1 MAKSRWSALRP
12 ILFGSVAVLSINA
25 AAAAQG
31 NRISLAEQPMS
42 DALRS
47 VAQKTGESILFTP
60 ESVEGLRAPAISGDM
75 SARQAVSLLTSGT
88 DLEVVPDG
96 NGLIV
101 RRPFMRRA
109 VEQVPQT
116 VAGGLAPVET
126 VVVSGFRSSLEQS
139 LDMKR
144 RALDSSDSIL
154 AEDIAK
160 FPDLN
165 VSESLQR
172 IPGITL
178 ARDQGEG
185 RQISV
190 RGLNSTFTR
199 VRINGMEALA
209 TTGSEDV
216 SGGANRGRSF
226 DFNVFAS
233 ELFSQLTV
241 HKTASAEIEEGS
253 LGATVDLHTA
263 HPFDKPGFTLV
274 ASSQAGYNDMSGG
287 FNPRF
292 AALVSDTF
300 MGGRLGVL
308 VSAAYQIQNGLE
320 AGASTVRW
328 QNDNTAQNA
337 GHTSPLIAG
346 CVNNVPAATSQCAT
360 GQRFAYVAFN
370 PPAPLPGTA
379 SLASQ
384 TTAFFPSSCVSPT
397 APNPPATLPNSTGY
411 VAANAGGPNRQT
423 RGQVPNGSCF
433 GSSVQPNNYDVV
445 NEAFHPRF
453 PRYDNIT
460 NHSKRLGLTGS
471 VQWQPDDQTLFTLDA
486 LFADFAVVRNEYYLE
501 AESFSNNNVSNNPG
515 LVAPILGI
523 GSIGVL
529 NYEIDPATNNLNYVQ
544 ATNVGLRSEHRLDHL
559 DTRFTQVSLD
569 AEHEFN
575 SAFKI
580 HGLVGYS
587 QSNHNNPIQTTLTM
601 DYDCTAVTS
610 STGALS
616 GCPGGGGTAAQNG
629 AGTLTNPYS
638 FDYRGNL
645 ALLPSLT
652 YGNVDVTSTNGWFL
666 SQIRSRQNYLHSS
679 YRTLQADFAWKATEW
694 LDVKGGVDY
703 KNYGY
708 SATITA
714 RTNGTTA
721 SQDNIIPAA
730 MTTNAVLAANSQLT
744 TIHGINVGAGT
755 PTTWA
760 VPNIDAF
767 NNQFHIWD
775 QTQFPTVQA
784 SGAPPCN
791 TAPGCSAFL
800 QGPGQ
805 FLSQNGIIRE
815 NDIGFWIQGDWNAQF
830 YGAPF
835 RGNIGLR
842 YIETTQDSIGYSFDP
857 GTRSIVT
864 AQLSRTYH
872 DVLPSMNA
880 VLEPADNFLIRFGA
894 AYVMA
899 RPDLINL
906 LPGGATATV
915 TGSNF
920 NVTLNNPNLNPFRAK
935 TADLSFEWYYTKGGL
950 FSVAFFYKHL
960 DSLIQTVR
968 QSIAFNQ
975 NTDGVPVSLV
985 QPACGA
991 SYVAPP
997 ASGCNEAA
1005 TWLFSKPINS
1015 KGAPLYGTEISW
1027 QQPFDFL
1034 PSILANTGFTGNI
1047 TFVQATQTY
1056 FNTDG
1061 SILTKADLTGL
1072 SQTSW
1077 SGTLYYDDSQFMLRG
1092 TATYRSRYIPNG
1104 GVNPGNLNDFLI
1116 NTSTLNLDMAAS
1128 YRIDDNF
1135 TVTFDAINL
1144 TNQPSTQLADSV
1156 GRRLY
1161 YNHYTGTNYF
1171 AGLRYSY

>member
-1 MAKSRWSALRP
+1 MANPRWGALRS

-25 AAAAQG
+25 AAAAQD
-31 NRISLAEQPMS
+31 NKISLAEQPMS

-75 SARQAVSLLTSGT
+75 SAQQAVSLLTRGT
-88 DLEVVPDG
+88 DLEVVSDG
-96 NGLIV
+96 NNGLIV

-116 VAGGLAPVET
+116 VAGGTAPVET

-144 RALDSSDSIL
+144 QALDSSDSIM

-241 HKTASAEIEEGS
+241 HKTASAEVEEGS

-263 HPFDKPGFTLV
+263 HPFDKPGFTMV
-274 ASSQAGYNDMSGG
+274 GSAQAGYNDMSGG

-292 AALVSDTF
+292 AGLISDTF

-308 VSAAYQIQNGLE
+308 VSGAYQIQNGLE

-328 QNDNTAQNA
+328 QNDNTAQTTNHA
-337 GHTSPLIAG
+337 PPMIAG
-346 CVNNVPAATSQCAT
+346 CETNVPGATSQCAT

-370 PPAPLPGTA
+370 PPAALPGTA
-379 SLASQ
+379 ADQ
-384 TTAFFPSSCVSPT
+384 ITAFVPSGCNPAIAT
-397 APNPPATLPNSTGY
+397 ASTGY
-411 VAANAGGPNRQT
+411 SAASGGLPNRQT
-423 RGQVPNGSCF
+423 RGQLPNGTCF
-433 GSSVQPNNYDVV
+433 NSGVLPNNYDVV
-445 NEAFHPRF
+445 NEAFRPRF

-471 VQWQPDDQTLFTLDA
+471 VQWQADDKTLFTLDA

-515 LVAPILGI
+515 LVAPILGT

-529 NYEIDPATNNLNYVQ
+529 NYNVDPVTNNLNYVQ
-544 ATNVGLRSEHRLDHL
+544 AANVGLRSEHRLDHL
-559 DTRFTQVSLD
+559 DTRFTEITLD
-569 AEHEFN
+569 ADHEF
-575 SAFKI
+575 SDELKI
-580 HGLVGYS
+580 HGLLGYS

-610 STGALS
+610 ATGALS
-616 GCPGGGGTAAQNG
+616 GCPGGAGGG

-638 FDYRGNL
+638 FDYRGGL
-645 ALLPSLT
+645 SRLPALT

-666 SQIRSRQNYLHSS
+666 SQIRERENFVHNS
-679 YRTLQADFAWKATEW
+679 YRTVQADVTWKAADW
-694 LDVKGGVDY
+694 LNVKGGIDY
-703 KNYGY
+703 KNYGF
-708 SATITA
+708 SALVTA

-744 TIHGINVGAGT
+744 TLHGIDVGAGT
-755 PTTWA
+755 PTSWA
-760 VPNIDAF
+760 VPSIDAF
-767 NNQFHIWD
+767 NNQFHIFD
-775 QTQFPTVQA
+775 QTVFPIQT
-784 SGAPPCN
+784 SGATSVAPCN
-791 TAPGCSAFL
+791 VAPGCAAFL

-815 NDIGFWIQGDWNAQF
+815 SDLGFWLQADWNAQF

-835 RGNIGLR
+835 RGNIGGR
-842 YIETTQDSIGYSFDP
+842 YVETSQNSVGYSFDP
-857 GTRSIVT
+857 ASKSIVT
-864 AQLSRTYH
+864 TQLSRTYH
-872 DVLPSMNA
+872 DFLPSINA
-880 VLEPADNFLIRFGA
+880 VIEPAENFLMRFGA

-899 RPDLINL
+899 RPDLGNL

-920 NVTLNNPNLNPFRAK
+920 NVTENNPNLNPFRAK
-935 TADLSFEWYYTKGGL
+935 TADMSFEWYYSKGAL

-968 QSIAFNQ
+968 QSIPFNQ

-997 ASGCNEAA
+997 ATGCNEAA

-1034 PSILANTGFTGNI
+1034 PDPFSNFGFTGNV

-1061 SILTKADLTGL
+1061 SVLTKADLTGL
-1072 SQTSW
+1072 SHTSW
-1077 SGTLYYDDSQFMLRG
+1077 SSTLYYDDTKIMVRA
-1092 TATYRSRYIPNG
+1092 TATYRSKYIPNG

-1128 YRIDDNF
+1128 YRINENF
-1135 TVTFDAINL
+1135 TVTFDGINL
-1144 TNQPSTQLADSV
+1144 TNQPSTQLADSI
-1156 GRRLY
+1156 GQRLY
-1161 YNHYTGTNYF
+1161 YNHYTGSNYF
-1171 AGLRYSY
+1171 LGVRYSY

>member
-1 MAKSRWSALRP
+1 MANPHWGALRSV
-12 ILFGSVAVLSINA
+12 LFGSVAVLSINA
-25 AAAAQG
+25 AAAAQD
-31 NRISLAEQPMS
+31 NKISLAEQPMS

-75 SARQAVSLLTSGT
+75 SAQQAVSLLTRGT
-88 DLEVVPDG
+88 NLEVVSDG
-96 NGLIV
+96 NNGLIV

-116 VAGGLAPVET
+116 VAGGTAPVET

-144 RALDSSDSIL
+144 QALDSSDSIM

-241 HKTASAEIEEGS
+241 HKTASAEVEEGS

-263 HPFDKPGFTLV
+263 HPFDKPGFTMV
-274 ASSQAGYNDMSGG
+274 GSAQAGYNDMSGG

-292 AALVSDTF
+292 AGLISDTF
-300 MGGRLGVL
+300 LGGQLGVL
-308 VSAAYQIQNGLE
+308 VSGAYQIQNGLE

-328 QNDNTAQNA
+328 QNDNTAQNTT
-337 GHTSPLIAG
+337 HSPPLIAG
-346 CVNNVPAATSQCAT
+346 CVTNVPGATSQCASA
-360 GQRFAYVAFN
+360 QRFAYVAFN
-370 PPAPLPGTA
+370 PPGPLPGAAATQTVNFSAATA
-379 SLASQ
+379 
-384 TTAFFPSSCVSPT
+384 T
-397 APNPPATLPNSTGY
+397 APNRLLGGAVGNGANFNAATLPN
-411 VAANAGGPNRQT
+411 N
-423 RGQVPNGSCF
+423 F
-433 GSSVQPNNYDVV
+433 DVV
-445 NEAFHPRF
+445 NEAFRPRF

-471 VQWQPDDQTLFTLDA
+471 VQWQPDDKTLFTLDA

-515 LVAPILGI
+515 LVAPILGT

-529 NYEIDPATNNLNYVQ
+529 NYNVDPVTNNLNFVQ

-559 DTRFTQVSLD
+559 DTRFTEVTLD
-569 AEHEFN
+569 AEHEF
-575 SAFKI
+575 SDAFKV
-580 HGLVGYS
+580 HGLLGYS

-601 DYDCTAVTS
+601 DYNCTAATS
-610 STGALS
+610 ATGAIA
-616 GCPGGGGTAAQNG
+616 GCPGGAGGG
-629 AGTLTNPYS
+629 AGTLANPYS
-638 FDYRGNL
+638 FDYRGGL
-645 ALLPSLT
+645 SQLPALT

-666 SQIRSRQNYLHSS
+666 SQIRERQNFVHNS
-679 YRTLQADFAWKATEW
+679 YRTIQADFTWKAMDG
-694 LDVKGGVDY
+694 LDVKGGIDY
-703 KNYGY
+703 KNYGF
-708 SATITA
+708 SALITG

-721 SQDNIIPAA
+721 SQDNIIPAVMA
-730 MTTNAVLAANSQLT
+730 TNAALATNSQLIT
-744 TIHGINVGAGT
+744 LHGIDIGAGT
-755 PTTWA
+755 PATWA
-760 VPNIDAF
+760 VPSIDGF
-767 NNQFHIWD
+767 NNQFHIFD
-775 QTQFPTVQA
+775 QTVLPIQT
-784 SGAPPCN
+784 SGATSVAPCN
-791 TAPGCSAFL
+791 VAPGCPAFL

-815 NDIGFWIQGDWNAQF
+815 GDLGFWLQADWNTQF

-835 RGNIGLR
+835 RGNVGGR
-842 YIETTQDSIGYSFDP
+842 YVETSQNSIGYSFDP
-857 GTRSIVT
+857 ASKSIVT
-864 AQLSRTYH
+864 TQLSRNYH
-872 DVLPSMNA
+872 DFLPSINA
-880 VLEPADNFLIRFGA
+880 VLEPAENFLMRFGA
-894 AYVMA
+894 AYVVA
-899 RPDLINL
+899 RPDLGNL

-920 NVTLNNPNLNPFRAK
+920 NVTENNPNLNPFRAK
-935 TADLSFEWYYTKGGL
+935 TADMSFEWYYSKGAL

-968 QSIAFNQ
+968 QSIPFNQ

-1034 PSILANTGFTGNI
+1034 PDPFSNFGFTGNV

-1061 SILTKADLTGL
+1061 SVLTKADLTGL
-1072 SQTSW
+1072 SHTSW
-1077 SGTLYYDDSQFMLRG
+1077 SSTLYYDDTKIMVRA
-1092 TATYRSRYIPNG
+1092 TATYRSKYIPNG

-1128 YRIDDNF
+1128 YRIDENF
-1135 TVTFDAINL
+1135 TVTFDGINL
-1144 TNQPSTQLADSV
+1144 TNQPSTQLADSI
-1156 GRRLY
+1156 GQRLY
-1161 YNHYTGTNYF
+1161 YNHYTGSNYF
-1171 AGLRYSY
+1171 LGVRYSY

>member
-1 MAKSRWSALRP
+1 MALSRWGALRSV
-12 ILFGSVAVLSINA
+12 LFGGVAVLSINA
-25 AAAAQG
+25 AAAAQDTKLS
-31 NRISLAEQPMS
+31 IQEQPMS

-75 SARQAVSLLTSGT
+75 NAKQAVSMLTRGT
-88 DLEVVPDG
+88 DLEVVSDG
-96 NGLIV
+96 SNGLIV

-116 VAGGLAPVET
+116 VGGGTAPVEA
-126 VVVSGFRSSLEQS
+126 VVVNGFRSSLEQS

-144 RALDSSDSIL
+144 KSLDSSDSIL

-178 ARDQGEG
+178 ARDQGDG

-209 TTGSEDV
+209 TAGSEDI

-241 HKTASAEIEEGS
+241 HKTASAEVEEGS
-253 LGATVDLHTA
+253 LGATVDLHTS

-274 ASSQAGYNDMSGG
+274 TSAQAGYNDLSGG
-287 FNPRF
+287 FNPRV

-320 AGASTVRW
+320 VGSSSVRF
-328 QNDNTAQNA
+328 QNDNTAQNS
-337 GHTSPLIAG
+337 GHTPPLVGG
-346 CVNNVPAATSQCAT
+346 CVTNVPGATSQCASA
-360 GQRFAYVAFN
+360 QRFGYVAYN
-370 PPAPLPGTA
+370 PPAA
-379 SLASQ
+379 LAGSNPAQ
-384 TTAFFPSSCVSPT
+384 TFT
-397 APNPPATLPNSTGY
+397 
-411 VAANAGGPNRQT
+411 AANATAPNRQT
-423 RGQVPNGSCF
+423 VGALANGANFTS
-433 GSSVQPNNYDVV
+433 GTLPNNYDMV
-445 NEAFHPRF
+445 NEAFRPRF
-453 PRYDNIT
+453 PRYDNIS
-460 NHSKRLGLTGS
+460 NHQKRLGVTGS
-471 VQWQPDDQTLFTLDA
+471 VQYQPDDATLFTLDA

-501 AESFSNNNVSNNPG
+501 AESFSNNNVSNTIAG
-515 LVAPILGI
+515 LGAPILGV

-529 NYEIDPATNNLNYVQ
+529 NYNVDPATNNLNYVQ

-559 DTRFTQVSLD
+559 DTRFAEITLD
-569 AEHEFN
+569 ASHEF
-575 SAFKI
+575 STAFKV
-580 HGLVGYS
+580 HGLLGYS

-601 DYDCTAVTS
+601 DYDCTAGTS
-610 STGALS
+610 STGTVA
-616 GCPGGGGTAAQNG
+616 GCPGGQAGG
-629 AGTLTNPYS
+629 AGSLASPYS
-638 FDYRGNL
+638 FDYRGGL
-645 ALLPSLT
+645 SRLPALN

-666 SQIRSRQNYLHSS
+666 SQIRERQNYLHSS
-679 YRTLQADFAWKATEW
+679 YRTVQADFAWKASDW
-694 LDVKGGVDY
+694 LNVKGGVDY

-721 SQDNIIPAA
+721 SQDNIIPAQIA
-730 MTTNAVLAANSQLT
+730 TNAALAANSQLIT
-744 TIHGINVGAGT
+744 LHGIGVGAGT

-760 VPNIDAF
+760 VPNISAYDS
-767 NNQFHIWD
+767 QFHIFD
-775 QTQFPTVQA
+775 QTAFPAVQA
-784 SGAPPCN
+784 TGTGSCA

-805 FLSQNGIIRE
+805 FLSQNGIVRE
-815 NDIGFWIQGDWNAQF
+815 NDISGWIQADWEAQF
-830 YGAPF
+830 YGVPF
-835 RGNIGLR
+835 RGNIGGR
-842 YIETTQDSIGYSFDP
+842 YVQTTQDSIGYSFDP
-857 GTRSIVT
+857 IARSIVT
-864 AQLSRTYH
+864 SRLSRTYH
-872 DVLPSMNA
+872 DFLPSINA
-880 VLEPADNFLIRFGA
+880 VLEPADNFLIRGSA

-920 NVTLNNPNLNPFRAK
+920 NVTENNPNLNPFRAK
-935 TADLSFEWYYTKGGL
+935 TADVSFEWYYHKGAL
-950 FSVAFFYKHL
+950 LSMAFFYKHL

-968 QSIAFNQ
+968 QSVAFNQ
-975 NTDGVPVSLV
+975 NTDGVPNSLAV
-985 QPACGA
+985 AACGA
-991 SYVAPP
+991 AYVAPP
-997 ASGCNEAA
+997 AAGCNEAA
-1005 TWLFSKPINS
+1005 TFLFSKPINS

-1034 PSILANTGFTGNI
+1034 PDPFEGLGFIGNV

-1056 FNTDG
+1056 YNTDG
-1061 SILTKADLTGL
+1061 TVLTKADLTGL
-1072 SQTSW
+1072 SHTSY
-1077 SGTLYYDDSQFMLRG
+1077 SATLYYDVNGLEVRG
-1092 TATYRSRYIPNG
+1092 TASFRSKYIPNG
-1104 GVNPGNLNDFLI
+1104 GVNPGNLNDFLT
-1116 NTSTLNLDMAAS
+1116 NPSTLNVDASAS

-1135 TVTFDAINL
+1135 TVTFDGINL
-1144 TNQPSTQLADSV
+1144 TNQSSTQLADSV
-1156 GRRLY
+1156 GQRLY

-1171 AGLRYSY
+1171 VGLRYSY

>member
-1 MAKSRWSALRP
+1 MVNLRCLRSV
-12 ILFGSVAVLSINA
+12 LFGTVAVLSINA
-25 AAAAQG
+25 AAAAQD
-31 NRISLAEQPMS
+31 NKISLSEQPLS

-47 VAQKTGESILFTP
+47 VAQKTGESILFKP
-60 ESVEGLRAPAISGDM
+60 ESVEGLRAPAISGEM
-75 SARQAVSLLTSGT
+75 SARQAVSLLTRGT
-88 DLEVVPDG
+88 DLEILADG
-96 NGLIV
+96 TNGLIV

-116 VAGGLAPVET
+116 VAGGAAPVET

-241 HKTASAEIEEGS
+241 HKTASAEVEEGS

-292 AALVSDTF
+292 AGLVSDTF

-337 GHTSPLIAG
+337 AHSQPNIAG
-346 CVNNVPAATSQCAT
+346 CVTNVPAATSQCAT

-370 PPAPLPGTA
+370 PPAAPSGA
-379 SLASQ
+379 AASQ
-384 TTAFFPSSCVSPT
+384 TFTAASAT
-397 APNPPATLPNSTGY
+397 A
-411 VAANAGGPNRQT
+411 PNRQT
-423 RGQVPNGSCF
+423 VGSLANGANF
-433 GSSVQPNNYDVV
+433 NAATLPNNYDVV
-445 NEAFHPRF
+445 NEAFRPRF

-515 LVAPILGI
+515 LVAPILGT

-529 NYEIDPATNNLNYVQ
+529 NYAVDPLTNNLNYVQ
-544 ATNVGLRSEHRLDHL
+544 AANVGLRSEHRLDHL
-559 DTRFTQVSLD
+559 DTRFTEITLD
-569 AEHEFN
+569 AEHAFN
-575 SAFKI
+575 DDFKI
-580 HGLVGYS
+580 HGLLGYS

-601 DYDCTAVTS
+601 DYNCTTVTS
-610 STGALS
+610 STGTLA
-616 GCPGGGGTAAQNG
+616 GCPGGAGGG
-629 AGTLTNPYS
+629 AGTLANPYS
-638 FDYRGNL
+638 FDYRGGL
-645 ALLPSLT
+645 SQLPALT

-679 YRTLQADFAWKATEW
+679 YRTVQADFAWKATDW

-721 SQDNIIPAA
+721 SQDNIIPSA

-744 TIHGINVGAGT
+744 TIHGIDVGAGT
-755 PTTWA
+755 PTSWA

-784 SGAPPCN
+784 GGAPPCN
-791 TAPGCSAFL
+791 VAPGCSAFL

-805 FLSQNGIIRE
+805 FLSQNGIIHE

-835 RGNIGLR
+835 RGNIGAR
-842 YIETTQDSIGYSFDP
+842 YVETTQDSIGYSFDP
-857 GTRSIVT
+857 ATRSIVT
-864 AQLSRTYH
+864 SKLSRTYH
-872 DVLPSMNA
+872 DFLPSMNA

-935 TADLSFEWYYTKGGL
+935 TADMSFEWYYTKGAL

-975 NTDGVPVSLV
+975 NTDGVPLALV

-1005 TWLFSKPINS
+1005 TWLFSKPIHS

-1027 QQPFDFL
+1027 QQPFEFL
-1034 PSILANTGFTGNI
+1034 PGALANTGFTGNI

-1061 SILTKADLTGL
+1061 TVLTKADLTGL
-1072 SQTSW
+1072 SHTSW
-1077 SGTLYYDDSQFMLRG
+1077 SGTLYYDDTQFMLRA

-1144 TNQPSTQLADSV
+1144 SNQPSTQLADSI

-1161 YNHYTGTNYF
+1161 YNHYTGTNFF

>member
-1 MAKSRWSALRP
+1 MAFSRWGALRSV
-12 ILFGSVAVLSINA
+12 LFGSVAVLSINA
-25 AAAAQG
+25 AAAAQDTKLS
-31 NRISLAEQPMS
+31 IQEQPLS

-75 SARQAVSLLTSGT
+75 NAQQAVSMLTRGT
-88 DLEVVPDG
+88 DLEVVSDG
-96 NGLIV
+96 SNGLIV

-116 VAGGLAPVET
+116 VSGSTAPVES
-126 VVVSGFRSSLEQS
+126 VVVNGFRSSLEQS

-144 RALDSSDSIL
+144 QAVDSTDSIL

-209 TTGSEDV
+209 TTGSEDI
-216 SGGANRGRSF
+216 SGGSNRGRSF

-241 HKTASAEIEEGS
+241 HKTASAEVEEGS

-274 ASSQAGYNDMSGG
+274 TSAQGGYNDLSGG

-308 VSAAYQIQNGLE
+308 FSGAYQIQNGLE
-320 AGASTVRW
+320 VGSSSVRF

-337 GHTSPLIAG
+337 GHTPPYIAG
-346 CVNNVPAATSQCAT
+346 CSVVSGATSQCASA
-360 GQRFAYVAFN
+360 QRFGYVAFS
-370 PPAPLPGTA
+370 PPAALTGSAGTQAFTAA
-379 SLASQ
+379 SA
-384 TTAFFPSSCVSPT
+384 TA
-397 APNPPATLPNSTGY
+397 
-411 VAANAGGPNRQT
+411 PNRQT
-423 RGQVPNGSCF
+423 VGSIANGAAF
-433 GSSVQPNNYDVV
+433 VAGTLPNNYDVV
-445 NEAFHPRF
+445 NEAFRPRF

-460 NHSKRLGLTGS
+460 NHEKRLGLTGS
-471 VQWQPDDQTLFTLDA
+471 VQYQPDDQTLFTLDA
-486 LFADFAVVRNEYYLE
+486 MFADFAVVRNEAYLE
-501 AESFSNNNVSNNPG
+501 AESFSNNNVSSTIAG
-515 LVAPILGI
+515 LGAPILGV
-523 GSIGVL
+523 GSIGLL
-529 NYEIDPATNNLNYVQ
+529 NYNVDPATNNLNYVQ

-559 DTRFTQVSLD
+559 DTRFAEFTLD
-569 AEHEFN
+569 ADHEFSN
-575 SAFKI
+575 AFKI
-580 HGLVGYS
+580 HGLLGYS

-601 DYDCTAVTS
+601 DYDCTAGTS
-610 STGALS
+610 STGATA
-616 GCPGGGGTAAQNG
+616 GCPGGAAGG
-629 AGTLTNPYS
+629 AGTVANPYS
-638 FDYRGNL
+638 FDYRGGL
-645 ALLPSLT
+645 SQLPALT

-666 SQIRSRQNYLHSS
+666 SQIRERENFVHNS
-679 YRTLQADFAWKATEW
+679 YRTIQADFTWKAADW
-694 LDVKGGVDY
+694 LNVKGGMDY

-708 SATITA
+708 SATITS
-714 RTNGTTA
+714 RTNGSTA
-721 SQDNIIPAA
+721 SQDNVIPAA
-730 MTTNAVLAANSQLT
+730 IATNAALAANSQLVT
-744 TIHGINVGAGT
+744 LHGINVGAGT

-760 VPNIDAF
+760 VPNI
-767 NNQFHIWD
+767 NGYNSQFHIFD
-775 QTQFPTVQA
+775 QTAFPTVQA
-784 SGAPPCN
+784 TGAPPCN

-805 FLSQNGIIRE
+805 FLSQNGIVRE
-815 NDIGFWIQGDWNAQF
+815 NDLGFFIQGDWDLQF

-835 RGNIGLR
+835 RGNIGGR
-842 YIETTQDSIGYSFDP
+842 YVETAQNSVGYSFNP
-857 GTRSIVT
+857 VAKSVVT
-864 AQLSRTYH
+864 SQISRTYH
-872 DVLPSMNA
+872 DFLPSVNA
-880 VLEPADNFLIRFGA
+880 VLEPADNFLIRLGA

-899 RPDLINL
+899 RPDLGNL

-920 NVTLNNPNLNPFRAK
+920 NVTENNPNLNPFRAK
-935 TADLSFEWYYTKGGL
+935 TVDMSFEWYYHKGAL
-950 FSVAFFYKHL
+950 LSIAFFYKHL

-968 QSIAFNQ
+968 QSVAFNQ
-975 NTDGVPVSLV
+975 NTDGVPNSLAV
-985 QPACGA
+985 AACGVA
-991 SYVAPP
+991 YVAPP
-997 ASGCNEAA
+997 GVGCNEAA
-1005 TWLFSKPINS
+1005 IFLFSKPINS

-1034 PSILANTGFTGNI
+1034 PDGFSNTGFTGNV

-1061 SILTKADLTGL
+1061 TVLTKADLTGL
-1072 SQTSW
+1072 SHTSY
-1077 SGTLYYDDSQFMLRG
+1077 SATLYYDDSVLEVRG
-1092 TATYRSRYIPNG
+1092 TASFRSKYIPNG
-1104 GVNPGNLNDFLI
+1104 GVNPGNLNDFLT
-1116 NTSTLNLDMAAS
+1116 NPSTLNIDASAS
-1128 YRIDDNF
+1128 YKIDDNF
-1135 TVTFDAINL
+1135 TVTFDGINL
-1144 TNQPSTQLADSV
+1144 TNQSSTQLADSV
-1156 GRRLY
+1156 GQRLY

-1171 AGLRYSY
+1171 LGLRYSY

>member
-1 MAKSRWSALRP
+1 MAMSRWSAMRSV
-12 ILFGSVAVLSINA
+12 LFSTAAILSINA
-25 AAAAQG
+25 AAAAQDS
-31 NRISLAEQPMS
+31 RAPTIALAEQPLS

-60 ESVEGLRAPAISGDM
+60 ESVEGLKAPAINGKM
-75 SARQAVSLLTSGT
+75 SARQAVSMLTQGT

-96 NGLIV
+96 SSGLIV

-116 VAGGLAPVET
+116 VSGSTAPVEA
-126 VVVSGFRSSLEQS
+126 VVVNGFRSSLEQS

-144 RALDSSDSIL
+144 QSLDASDSIL

-241 HKTASAEIEEGS
+241 HKTASAEVEEGS
-253 LGATVDLHTA
+253 LGATVDLYTA

-274 ASSQAGYNDMSGG
+274 TSGQAGYNDMSGA
-287 FNPRF
+287 FNPRV

-308 VSAAYQIQNGLE
+308 LSAAYQIQNANA
-320 AGASTVRW
+320 AGSSSVRW
-328 QNDNTAQNA
+328 QNDNTAQSVSHA
-337 GHTSPLIAG
+337 SPLIAG
-346 CVNNVPAATSQCAT
+346 CVTNVTGATSQCAA
-360 GQRFAYVAFN
+360 GQRFAYAAYN
-370 PPAPLPGTA
+370 PPAALPGSNPAQTFTVASATA
-379 SLASQ
+379 
-384 TTAFFPSSCVSPT
+384 
-397 APNPPATLPNSTGY
+397 
-411 VAANAGGPNRQT
+411 PNRQT
-423 RGQVPNGSCF
+423 AGAVPNGANFNSAAL
-433 GSSVQPNNYDVV
+433 PNNYDIV

-453 PRYDNIT
+453 PRYDFIT
-460 NHSKRLGLTGS
+460 NHEKRLGVTGS
-471 VQWQPDDQTLFTLDA
+471 VQYQPDDATLFTLDA

-501 AESFSNNNVSNNPG
+501 AESFSNNNVSNTIAG
-515 LVAPILGI
+515 LGAPILGI

-529 NYEIDPATNNLNYVQ
+529 NYNIDQTRNNLNYVQ
-544 ATNVGLRSEHRLDHL
+544 ATNVGLRSEHRVDHL
-559 DTRFTQVSLD
+559 DTRFAEVTLD
-569 AEHEFN
+569 ASHEFSN
-575 SAFKI
+575 SFKI
-580 HGLVGYS
+580 HGLFGYS
-587 QSNHNNPIQTTLTM
+587 QSNHNNPIQTTLTA
-601 DYDCTAVTS
+601 DYNCTAATS
-610 STGALS
+610 STGAVS
-616 GCPGGGGTAAQNG
+616 GCPGGAAGG

-638 FDYRGNL
+638 FDYRGGL
-645 ALLPSLT
+645 DQLPAFN

-679 YRTLQADFAWKATEW
+679 YRTLQGDFTWKAFDW
-694 LDVKGGVDY
+694 LNVKGGVDY

-708 SATITA
+708 SATITS

-721 SQDNIIPAA
+721 SQDNIIPAQIA
-730 MTTNAVLAANSQLT
+730 TSAALAANSQLVT
-744 TIHGINVGAGT
+744 LHGINMGAGT
-755 PTTWA
+755 PATWS
-760 VPNIDAF
+760 VPSIDAY
-767 NNQFHIWD
+767 NNAFHIYD
-775 QTQFPTVQA
+775 QTAFPAVQA

-791 TAPGCSAFL
+791 TAPGCSAFR

-815 NDIGFWIQGDWNAQF
+815 NDLGLYVQGDWDAHF
-830 YGAPF
+830 YGVPF

-842 YIETTQDSIGYSFDP
+842 YVETRQESVGFSFDP
-857 GTRSIVT
+857 VAKSVITSQV
-864 AQLSRTYH
+864 SRNYH
-872 DVLPSMNA
+872 DVLPSINT
-880 VLEPADNFLIRFGA
+880 VFEPADNFLIRASA

-920 NVTLNNPNLNPFRAK
+920 NVTENNPNLNPFRAK
-935 TADLSFEWYYTKGGL
+935 TADMSFEWYYAKGAL
-950 FSVAFFYKHL
+950 LSFAFFYKHL

-975 NTDGVPVSLV
+975 NTDGVPNSL
-985 QPACGA
+985 AIAGCGA
-991 SYVAPP
+991 AYVAPP
-997 ASGCNEAA
+997 ATGCNEAA

-1015 KGAPLYGTEISW
+1015 KGAPLYGTEIAW

-1034 PSILANTGFTGNI
+1034 PDPFSNFGFTGNV

-1056 FNTDG
+1056 YNTDG
-1061 SILTKADLTGL
+1061 TVLTRADLTGL
-1072 SQTSW
+1072 SRTSY
-1077 SGTLYYDDSQFMLRG
+1077 SATLYYDDGGLEVRG
-1092 TATYRSRYIPNG
+1092 TASFRSKYIPNG

-1116 NTSTLNLDMAAS
+1116 NPSTLNIDASAS
-1128 YRIDDNF
+1128 YRINENF
-1135 TVTFDAINL
+1135 TVTFDGINL
-1144 TNQPSTQLADSV
+1144 TNQSSTQLADSV

-1161 YNHYTGTNYF
+1161 YNHYTGTNLF
-1171 AGLRYSY
+1171 LGLRYSY

>member
-1 MAKSRWSALRP
+1 MAFSRLRNLRP
-12 ILFGSVAVLSINA
+12 ILFGSVAVLSISA
-25 AAAAQG
+25 AAAAQAAAQSQ
-31 NRISLAEQPMS
+31 ISIQEQPMS

-60 ESVEGLRAPAISGDM
+60 ESVEGLRAPAISGQM
-75 SARQAVSLLTSGT
+75 SAQQAVSMLTRGT
-88 DLEVVPDG
+88 DLEVVADG
-96 NGLIV
+96 TNGLIV

-109 VEQVPQT
+109 VEQVPST
-116 VAGGLAPVET
+116 VSGGSAPVEAVT
-126 VVVSGFRSSLEQS
+126 VSGFRSSLEQS

-144 RALDSSDSIL
+144 QANDSSDSIL

-216 SGGANRGRSF
+216 SGGANRGRAF

-241 HKTASAEIEEGS
+241 HKTASAEVDEGS

-274 ASSQAGYNDMSGG
+274 TSAQAGLNDMSGG

-292 AALVSDTF
+292 AGLISDTF
-300 MGGRLGVL
+300 MGGKLGL
-308 VSAAYQIQNGLE
+308 LFSGAYQIQNGLE
-320 AGASTVRW
+320 AGSSSVRW

-337 GHTSPLIAG
+337 THSQPNIAG
-346 CVNNVPAATSQCAT
+346 CVNNVPAATSQCIT
-360 GQRFAYVAFN
+360 NQRFAYVAFN
-370 PPAPLPGTA
+370 PPGPLPGAASTQTFTA
-379 SLASQ
+379 ASA
-384 TTAFFPSSCVSPT
+384 TA
-397 APNPPATLPNSTGY
+397 
-411 VAANAGGPNRQT
+411 PNRQT
-423 RGQVPNGSCF
+423 VGAVANGANF
-433 GSSVQPNNYDVV
+433 NAATLPNNYDVV

-460 NHSKRLGLTGS
+460 NHEKRMGLTGS
-471 VQWQPDDQTLFTLDA
+471 VQYQPDDQTLFTLDA
-486 LFADFAVVRNEYYLE
+486 LFADFSVVRNEYYLE
-501 AESFSNNNVSNNPG
+501 AESFSNNNVSNSPG
-515 LVAPILGI
+515 LIAPILGI

-529 NYEIDPATNNLNYVQ
+529 NYAIDPATNNMNFVQ

-559 DTRFTQVSLD
+559 DTRFAEITLD
-569 AEHEFN
+569 ASHEF
-575 SAFKI
+575 SSDLKV
-580 HGLVGYS
+580 HGLLGYS

-601 DYDCTAVTS
+601 DYNCTAATS
-610 STGALS
+610 ATGAVS
-616 GCPGGGGTAAQNG
+616 GCPGGAAGG
-629 AGTLTNPYS
+629 AGTLANPYS
-638 FDYRGNL
+638 FDYRGGL
-645 ALLPSLT
+645 SRLPSLT
-652 YGNVDVTSTNGWFL
+652 YGNVDVASTNGWFL
-666 SQIRSRQNYLHSS
+666 SQIRERQNYLHNS
-679 YRTLQADFAWKATEW
+679 YRTVEADFLWKATDW

-721 SQDNIIPAA
+721 SQDNIIPAS
-730 MTTNAVLAANSQLT
+730 MQPNSVLAANSQLIT
-744 TIHGINVGAGT
+744 LHGINVGAGT

-760 VPNIDAF
+760 VPNIDSY

-775 QTQFPTVQA
+775 QTVLPIQS
-784 SGAPPCN
+784 SGATSVAPCN
-791 TAPGCSAFL
+791 VAPGCPAFQ
-800 QGPGQ
+800 QGVGQ
-805 FLSQNGIIRE
+805 FLSQNGIIHE
-815 NDIGFWIQGDWNAQF
+815 NDIGLWMQGDWNAQF

-842 YIETTQDSIGYSFDP
+842 YVETTQDSTGFSFDP
-857 GTRSIVT
+857 VSKSIVT
-864 AQLSRTYH
+864 TKLSRTYH

-899 RPDLINL
+899 RPDLPNL

-920 NVTLNNPNLNPFRAK
+920 NVTENNPNLNPFRAK

-960 DSLIQTVR
+960 DSLIQTLR
-968 QSIAFNQ
+968 QNIPFNT

-997 ASGCNEAA
+997 AAGCNEAA
-1005 TWLFSKPINS
+1005 IWSFTKPVNS

-1034 PSILANTGFTGNI
+1034 PDPFSNLGFTGNV

-1056 FNTDG
+1056 YNADG
-1061 SILTKADLTGL
+1061 SVFLKTDLTGL
-1072 SQTSW
+1072 SRTSY
-1077 SGTLYYDDSQFMLRG
+1077 SATLYYDDGTLTMRG
-1092 TATYRSRYIPNG
+1092 TASFRSKYIPLNA
-1104 GVNPGNLNDFLI
+1104 VNPGNLNDVLI
-1116 NTSTLNLDMAAS
+1116 NPSTLNVDASAS
-1128 YRIDDNF
+1128 YKIDENF
-1135 TVTFDAINL
+1135 TVTFDGINL
-1144 TNQPSTQLADSV
+1144 TNQRSLQLADSI
-1156 GRRLY
+1156 GQRLY
-1161 YNHYTGTNYF
+1161 YNHYTGSNYF
-1171 AGLRYSY
+1171 LGLRYSY

>member
-1 MAKSRWSALRP
+1 MANPHWGALRSV
-12 ILFGSVAVLSINA
+12 LFGSVAVLSINA
-25 AAAAQG
+25 AAAAQD
-31 NRISLAEQPMS
+31 NKISLAEQPMS

-75 SARQAVSLLTSGT
+75 SAQQAVSLLTRGT
-88 DLEVVPDG
+88 NLEVVSDG
-96 NGLIV
+96 NNGLIV

-116 VAGGLAPVET
+116 VAGGTAPVET

-144 RALDSSDSIL
+144 QALDSSDSIM

-241 HKTASAEIEEGS
+241 HKTASAEVEEGS

-263 HPFDKPGFTLV
+263 HPFDKPGFTMV
-274 ASSQAGYNDMSGG
+274 GSAQAGYNDMSGG

-292 AALVSDTF
+292 AGLISDTF
-300 MGGRLGVL
+300 LGGQLGVL
-308 VSAAYQIQNGLE
+308 VSGAYQIQNGLE

-328 QNDNTAQNA
+328 QNDNTAQNTT
-337 GHTSPLIAG
+337 HSPPLIAG
-346 CVNNVPAATSQCAT
+346 CVTNVPGATSQCASA
-360 GQRFAYVAFN
+360 QRFAYVAFN
-370 PPAPLPGTA
+370 PPGPLPGAAATQTVNFSAATA
-379 SLASQ
+379 
-384 TTAFFPSSCVSPT
+384 T
-397 APNPPATLPNSTGY
+397 APNRLLGGAVGNGANFNAATLPN
-411 VAANAGGPNRQT
+411 N
-423 RGQVPNGSCF
+423 F
-433 GSSVQPNNYDVV
+433 DVV
-445 NEAFHPRF
+445 NEAFRPRF

-471 VQWQPDDQTLFTLDA
+471 VQWQPDDKTLFTLDA

-515 LVAPILGI
+515 LVAPILGT

-529 NYEIDPATNNLNYVQ
+529 NYNVDPVTNNLNFVQ

-559 DTRFTQVSLD
+559 DTRFTEVTLD
-569 AEHEFN
+569 AEHEF
-575 SAFKI
+575 SDAFKV
-580 HGLVGYS
+580 HGLLGYS

-601 DYDCTAVTS
+601 DYNCTAATS
-610 STGALS
+610 ATGAIA
-616 GCPGGGGTAAQNG
+616 GCPGGAGGG
-629 AGTLTNPYS
+629 AGTLANPYS
-638 FDYRGNL
+638 FDYRGGL
-645 ALLPSLT
+645 SQLPALT

-666 SQIRSRQNYLHSS
+666 SQIRERQNFVHNS
-679 YRTLQADFAWKATEW
+679 YRTIQADFTWKAMDG
-694 LDVKGGVDY
+694 LDVKGGIDY
-703 KNYGY
+703 KNYGF
-708 SATITA
+708 SALITG

-721 SQDNIIPAA
+721 SQDNIIPAVMA
-730 MTTNAVLAANSQLT
+730 TNAALATNSQLIT
-744 TIHGINVGAGT
+744 LHGIDIGAGT
-755 PTTWA
+755 PATWA
-760 VPNIDAF
+760 VPSIDGF
-767 NNQFHIWD
+767 NNQFHIFD
-775 QTQFPTVQA
+775 QTVLPIQT
-784 SGAPPCN
+784 SGATSVAPCN
-791 TAPGCSAFL
+791 VAPGCAAFL

-815 NDIGFWIQGDWNAQF
+815 GDLGFWLQADWNTQF

-835 RGNIGLR
+835 RGNVGGR
-842 YIETTQDSIGYSFDP
+842 YVETSQNSIGYSFDP
-857 GTRSIVT
+857 ASKSIVT
-864 AQLSRTYH
+864 TQLSRNYH
-872 DVLPSMNA
+872 DFLPSINA
-880 VLEPADNFLIRFGA
+880 VLEPAENFLMRFGA
-894 AYVMA
+894 AYVVA
-899 RPDLINL
+899 RPDLGNL

-920 NVTLNNPNLNPFRAK
+920 NVTENNPNLNPFRAK
-935 TADLSFEWYYTKGGL
+935 TADMSFEWYYSKGAL

-968 QSIAFNQ
+968 QSIPFNQ

-1034 PSILANTGFTGNI
+1034 PDPFSNFGFTGNV

-1061 SILTKADLTGL
+1061 SVLTKADLTGL
-1072 SQTSW
+1072 SHTSW
-1077 SGTLYYDDSQFMLRG
+1077 SSTLYYDDTKIMVRA
-1092 TATYRSRYIPNG
+1092 TATYRSKYIPNG

-1128 YRIDDNF
+1128 YRIDENF
-1135 TVTFDAINL
+1135 TVTFDGINL
-1144 TNQPSTQLADSV
+1144 TNQPSTQLADSI
-1156 GRRLY
+1156 GQRLY
-1161 YNHYTGTNYF
+1161 YNHYTGSNYF
-1171 AGLRYSY
+1171 LGVRYSY